1 MSRVPY
7 TILVFVST
15 CSLLAVRERSHITSS
30 LRWGGGRWMMKSV
43 IFLMGNNSNIDDERG
58 GGRIKKAIFMMT

>member
-1 MSRVPY
+1 MSRVLY

-30 LRWGGGRWMMKSV
+30 LRWGGGSV
-43 IFLMGNNSNIDDERG
+43 DDEVSYFSYG
-58 GGRIKKAIFMMT
+58 E